1 MLIIGERIHIIA
13 PRVRAAVDNR
23 DAKAIQEMA
32 LQQVKAGAH
41 VIDLNIGPARRTGI
55 EVMPWIVETAQQV
68 TDVELSLDT
77 TNAAAVEAGL
87 KVCKGRSM
95 INSASAEANRF
106 NAMVPLA
113 TQYNT
118 DLIVLTMTEKGIPN
132 EAAGRAEIAIDLLGR
147 ISEAGVPTERIYFD
161 PLVLTVTSNQDA
173 VIETV
178 EAIRIFKQLSDPP
191 PKTVVG
197 LSNVSNGA
205 PNENR
210 PLINRVFMVMCMG
223 AGLDAAIA
231 DPLDKELLE
240 AVRTVATRDTS
251 TPVKQLMVNLCDAVA
266 NMEELDPSLVD
277 MKDPDQVAIYK
288 TVQILQNKILYAHSY
303 LRV

>member
-13 PRVRAAVDNR
+13 PRVKTAVENR

-32 LQQVKAGAH
+32 LQQVKSGAQ
-41 VIDLNIGPARRTGI
+41 VVDLNIGPARRNGA
-55 EVMPWIVETAQQV
+55 ELMPWIVQAVQEV
-68 TDVELSLDT
+68 TDAELSLDT
-77 TNAAAVEAGL
+77 TNAAAIEAGL
-87 KVCKGRSM
+87 QTCKGRCM
-95 INSASAEANRF
+95 INSASADPNRF
-106 NAMVPLA
+106 DAVVPLA
-113 TQYNT
+113 ARFGS
-118 DLIVLTMTEKGIPN
+118 DLIALTMTEKGIPN

-147 ISEAGVPTERIYFD
+147 MNEAGVPTERIYFD
-161 PLVLTVTSNQDA
+161 PLVLTVTSNQD
-173 VIETV
+173 VVNETV
-178 EAIRIFKQLSDPP
+178 EAIRIFKQLSDPAP
-191 PKTVVG
+191 MTVVG

-231 DPLDKELLE
+231 DPLDKELLATIK
-240 AVRTVATRDTS
+240 AVEDRDIS
-251 TPVKQLMVNLCDAVA
+251 TAANRLLVSLYDCVA
-266 NMEELDPSLVD
+266 NMEELEPSQVDRGDPE
-277 MKDPDQVAIYK
+277 QVAIYK

>member
-41 VIDLNIGPARRTGI
+41 IIDLNIGPSRRTGT
-55 EVMPWIVETAQQV
+55 EVMPWIVEAVQQV

-77 TNAAAVEAGL
+77 TNAAAIEAGL

-106 NAMVPLA
+106 NTMVPLA
-113 TQYNT
+113 TQYKA
-118 DLIVLTMTEKGIPN
+118 DLIALTMTEKGIPS
-132 EAAGRAEIAIDLLGR
+132 EAAGRAEIAIDLLSR
-147 ISEAGVPTERIYFD
+147 INEAGLPTENIYLD

-173 VIETV
+173 ANETI
-178 EAIRIFKQLSDPP
+178 EAIRIFKQLADPAP
-191 PKTVVG
+191 NTVIG
-197 LSNVSNGA
+197 LSNISNGA

-210 PLINRVFMVMCMG
+210 PLINRIFMVMCMG

-231 DPLDKELLE
+231 DPLDNELRE
-240 AVRTVATRDTS
+240 TVRVVANRDVS
-251 TPVKQLMVNLCDAVA
+251 TPADQLLVNLHDAVA
-266 NMEELDPSLVD
+266 NMEDLDPSVVD
-277 MKDPDQVAIYK
+277 MEDPDQMAIYK